1 MISRRYIV
9 SVRREHIATILSS
22 LFEVRSE
29 TNSRVVYTVPL
40 NVIVPF
46 FIKWHFLVFLDITV
60 IQKKKIKRER
70 IFLSDVS

>member
-40 NVIVPF
+40 NVIVTV
-46 FIKWHFLVFLDITV
+46 FIKWHCLVFLDITV